1 MYEDVIK
8 YKTIMRDVFEERTET
23 IEKFSCVT
31 AVISAGLISQLH
43 RALDD
48 GIEKALEYAQDQITS
63 MKDQFTAMFDELDR
77 IIKEKYDEL
86 DKCANDQQAKEA
98 ELKKNKETLERIE
111 KFNSEI
117 DSILDI

>member
-77 IIKEKYDEL
+77 IIKENMTSL
-86 DKCANDQQAKEA
+86 TSVQTTSRR
-98 ELKKNKETLERIE
+98 KKLN
-111 KFNSEI
+111 
-117 DSILDI
+117 

>member
-1 MYEDVIK
+1 
-8 YKTIMRDVFEERTET
+8 
-23 IEKFSCVT
+23 
-31 AVISAGLISQLH
+31 
-43 RALDD
+43 
-48 GIEKALEYAQDQITS
+48 